1 VPGYSLRH
9 LSNDTLRATLRST
22 IARERGFTALVL
34 AHIAEF
40 DARRLHLEDGYPS
53 MYAYCVGD
61 LGLSEEAAF
70 KRIHAARAAYRFPE
84 IFAMVADGR
93 LHLSAVVTLAPHLT
107 ETAAAELLAAA
118 AHRTR
123 KAIERLLAERF
134 PRPDLPTV
142 LQAPEPAAGG
152 TDSGNLHAPGR
163 VDGDPVPAVAAPEPP
178 TSALVPMVLAAE
190 PPIRSRVIPLAPG
203 RVRLQTTVD
212 LETEDLV
219 REAHELLGHP
229 TATSHVPEVLKAAM
243 RLYVERL
250 RKQKFAETDAPR
262 PGRPRSEDSRHVPAA
277 VKRAVHE
284 RDHGRCTY
292 VSPTGHRCE
301 ERSGLEL
308 DHIVPY
314 AQGGE
319 ASVSNLRLRCH
330 AHNQYEAE
338 RVYGA
343 SFMKNKRT
351 ARRQARGETAKEEW
365 LTR

>member
-9 LSNDTLRATLRST
+9 LSNDTLRSTLRSSV
-22 IARERGFTALVL
+22 ARERGVTALVL

-40 DARRLHLEDGYPS
+40 DARRLHLEDGYAS
-53 MYAYCVGD
+53 MYAYCVGE
-61 LGLSEEAAF
+61 LGFSEEGAF

-107 ETAAAELLAAA
+107 EATASELLVAAA
-118 AHRTR
+118 RQTR

-142 LQAPEPAAGG
+142 LQALTPAAGG
-152 TDSGNLHAPGR
+152 MDSGNLHAPGR
-163 VDGDPVPAVAAPEPP
+163 VEGDPVPAAAAPEPT
-178 TSALVPMVLAAE
+178 TSALVPAALATE
-190 PPIRSRVIPLAPG
+190 PPVRSRVIPLAPG
-203 RVRLQTTVD
+203 RVGLQTTVD

-243 RLYVERL
+243 RLYVAQL
-250 RKQKFAETDAPR
+250 RKQKFAATDAPR
-262 PGRPRSEDSRHVPAA
+262 PARARSEDSRHVPAA
-277 VKRAVHE
+277 VKRAVQE
-284 RDHGRCTY
+284 RDQGQCTY

-301 ERSGLEL
+301 ERSGLEY

-314 AQGGE
+314 ALGGE
-319 ASVSNLRLRCH
+319 ATASNLRLRCH

-338 RVYGA
+338 RTYGA
-343 SFMKNKRT
+343 QFMRNKREI
-351 ARRQARGETAKEEW
+351 ARRSA
-365 LTR
+365 